1 MNNLLEIRDRIISV
15 YTQYENF
22 FVPAFRFLVSFLSL
36 LYISSRIGYQE
47 VLTGALPS
55 LLIAL
60 ICTLVPASAAAVILG
75 LVMIIQLFSLALEAG
90 LVALILFLVLCLLYF
105 RFSPK
110 DAMLIVMSPV
120 CHAIGI
126 PYVLPIAGGL
136 VYGPVSAVASAIGV
150 IMVSFMNFVHD
161 NETTIGTTGGDEDAV
176 TKFRF
181 VVDGIAQN
189 RTMIVTAA
197 AVALVAVVVYAVR
210 RLQIRYAWYIAVLAG
225 AVVELIVLL
234 VGDMLYAISISIGA
248 AFLGVALSALIGCG
262 ITFFLFNLDYTRI
275 ENVQFEDDDYY
286 YYVKAVPKNVYIAPR
301 RTVKKINTSR
311 HIRGGA
317 DAEDGAFGTF
327 AEPGAEDATTGT
339 WDRNE

>member
-22 FVPAFRFLVSFLSL
+22 FVPAFRFLVSYLSL

-181 VVDGIAQN
+181 VVE
-189 RTMIVTAA
+189 TH
-197 AVALVAVVVYAVR
+197 
-210 RLQIRYAWYIAVLAG
+210 
-225 AVVELIVLL
+225 
-234 VGDMLYAISISIGA
+234 
-248 AFLGVALSALIGCG
+248 LSCSA
-262 ITFFLFNLDYTRI
+262 RI
-275 ENVQFEDDDYY
+275 
-286 YYVKAVPKNVYIAPR
+286 PI
-301 RTVKKINTSR
+301 
-311 HIRGGA
+311 
-317 DAEDGAFGTF
+317 
-327 AEPGAEDATTGT
+327 
-339 WDRNE
+339 